1 MKKVTVKANEAGLV
15 VVPSNNNPEFG
26 YIRLEQKDNVIGEG
40 GWLRPVVKST
50 ILKGAV
56 ADLKELGF
64 TAGMT
69 LDGKIQIIEST
80 TPTNPNNL
88 AQDAKVAGESKVPC
102 TVDGQQI
109 YRTSIYTLDMEAQDV
124 LVAHDNKDVI
134 TAAQAELAK
143 AKETANLD

>member
-1 MKKVTVKANEAGLV
+1 MKKVTVKANDAGLV

-26 YIRLEQKDNVIGEG
+26 YIRLEQKDNVMAD

-64 TAGMT
+64 TPNMT
-69 LDGKIQIIEST
+69 LDGKIQIIESA

-102 TVDGQQI
+102 TIEGEQI
-109 YRTSIYTLDMEAQDV
+109 YRTSIYTLDMEAVDT
-124 LVAHDNKDVI
+124 LVAHDNKEAI
-134 TAAQAELAK
+134 TLAQAELAK